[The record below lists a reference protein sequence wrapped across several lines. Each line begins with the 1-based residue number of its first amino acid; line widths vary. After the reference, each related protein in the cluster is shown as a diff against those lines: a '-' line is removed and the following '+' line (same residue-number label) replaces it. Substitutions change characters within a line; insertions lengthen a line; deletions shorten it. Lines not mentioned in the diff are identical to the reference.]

1 MYCSAFPPIPH
12 HSTALCHTLPHA
24 VQMDLVSV
32 ADGLA
37 QRQEQLAEAVS
48 TLAGALSN
56 MQTAKAHNVGGLRS
70 GELPWM

>member
-1 MYCSAFPPIPH
+1 
-12 HSTALCHTLPHA
+12 
-24 VQMDLVSV
+24 MDLVSV